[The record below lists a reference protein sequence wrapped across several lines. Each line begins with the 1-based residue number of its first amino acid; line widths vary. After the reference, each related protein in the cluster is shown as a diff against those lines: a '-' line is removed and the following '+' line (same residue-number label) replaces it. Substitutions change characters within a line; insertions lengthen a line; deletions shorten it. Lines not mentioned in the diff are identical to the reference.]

1 MICPRCGQESSGKYC
16 SSCGALLDSDSQE
29 IDHLDNTENSGNAGS
44 RKKGRSRR
52 SRRKKRSGRIAL
64 KPGKLAAGGVIRVLV
79 LASRLMQIASFALMA
94 GMTVWLA
101 AAFWRGRTGLG
112 SVRTIAAERNYG
124 LAAYLA
130 VGGAMLLMG
139 AIWSLWILSKK
150 EVGGETRLKLYDTGR
165 GLVPFLLC
173 AAVFWLSAYGSELLP
188 AEAEAWRGISG
199 GLNMALAIVVS
210 CRHALLVCSGAG
222 AGLSLARKII
232 RV

>member
-52 SRRKKRSGRIAL
+52 SRRKKR
-64 KPGKLAAGGVIRVLV
+64 
-79 LASRLMQIASFALMA
+79 
-94 GMTVWLA
+94 
-101 AAFWRGRTGLG
+101 

-210 CRHALLVCSGAG
+210 CSHALLVCSGAG